1 MLDQAPRQLENHRDT
16 PILTYHSLDESGSV
30 TSVPPRFFHEHM
42 RSLARRGFAGI
53 SMSDLLDGWDD
64 IAPLPARPVVLTFDD
79 GFANLLEHATPILS
93 ELGFRATIFVVSGRC
108 GQTNDWP
115 NQAPDIPRLPLLSW
129 PELTQMATAGFEVGA
144 HSVTHRPL
152 TEMTQAEAEREIVES
167 KATIEERLGRTVS
180 AFAYPFGMF
189 SHANQGV
196 VREHF
201 RGACSVELG
210 KARRETDRYQLPRLD
225 VYYLRR
231 PALFQLFET
240 PAGRAYLG
248 LRGAG
253 RSVRAG
259 LVRCGLLSQNRVGGK
274 RGDG

>member
-1 MLDQAPRQLENHRDT
+1 MLNQVPSRLQNHRHT

-42 RSLARRGFAGI
+42 RSLARRGFVGI
-53 SMSDLLDGWDD
+53 SISELLNGWDD

-79 GFANLLEHATPILS
+79 GFANLREHAAPVLS

-129 PELTQMATAGFEVGA
+129 SELAQMATAGFEMGA

-152 TEMTQAEAEREIVES
+152 PEMTQAEAEREIVES
-167 KATIEERLGRTVS
+167 KTTIEERLGRKVS

-189 SHANQGV
+189 SRANCEV

-201 RGACSVELG
+201 RGACSVEMG
-210 KARRETDRYQLPRLD
+210 KARRENDRHQLPRVD
-225 VYYLRR
+225 VYYLRH

-240 PAGRAYLG
+240 LPGQAYLG

-259 LVRCGLLSQNRVGGK
+259 LVRCGLLSQNKPGGK